1 MRVATSTLRRSLLQ
15 WSTTSRSVAVRRNL
29 SSLAVAGRP
38 SLSYAVTSTPQQA
51 FFSSD
56 AKTNLVD
63 ILTREAKE
71 EEVESENLEMPQP
84 LKDLKKELEVD
95 WKITEDAAN
104 TQLFLKS
111 SKVQVSFHCQD
122 AVESMD
128 DIFQEEEET
137 EEEEEEESPHAIRFT
152 VTQSKAGKTLVIS
165 CLSESGEVKIES
177 VTTTTASPDAVHAA
191 QGVLEK
197 DQYQGAEF
205 TELAEDLQEA
215 VAVYLEDELLVTGD
229 LAAFVSMQCDYKEQV
244 NYVQFLKDCKSI
256 IS

>member
-1 MRVATSTLRRSLLQ
+1 MRIATLRRSLLQ
-15 WSTTSRSVAVRRNL
+15 WSATSRSVAVRRNL

-38 SLSYAVTSTPQQA
+38 SLSYTVTSTRQV

-56 AKTNLVD
+56 AQQNLVD
-63 ILTREAKE
+63 ILTREEQE
-71 EEVESENLEMPQP
+71 EEVESGNLEMPQP
-84 LKDLKKELEVD
+84 LKDLKKELEAD
-95 WKITEDAAN
+95 WTIAEDAAT

-122 AVESMD
+122 TVEPMD
-128 DIFQEEEET
+128 EVYEEEEDDA
-137 EEEEEEESPHAIRFT
+137 EEEEPSHPVRFT

-165 CLSESGEVKIES
+165 CLSEFGQVKIES
-177 VTTTTASPDAVHAA
+177 VTTTSASPDMVHAA

-197 DQYQGAEF
+197 VQYQGPEF
-205 TELAEDLQEA
+205 TELAEDLQDSMA
-215 VAVYLEDELLVTGD
+215 AYLEDELLVTTD
-229 LAAFVSMQCDYKEQV
+229 VAAFVSMQTDYKEQV